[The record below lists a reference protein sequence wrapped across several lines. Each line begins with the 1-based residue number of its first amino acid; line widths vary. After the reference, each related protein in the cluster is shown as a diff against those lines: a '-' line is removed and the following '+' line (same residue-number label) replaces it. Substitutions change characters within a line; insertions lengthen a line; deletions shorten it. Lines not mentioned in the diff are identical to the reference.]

1 MINLKTNE
9 ARELQIEIDKYFDMV
24 DNASLIFYE
33 GVKNYLRGRMDNF
46 ARHYREI
53 TKLETHADELR
64 REIKYK
70 LYSFKLMS
78 DIRGDVLGLLENM
91 DNVLD
96 LTEKV
101 IELFSIEKPQIPDFL
116 KEQFLLLAETSSL
129 AVVAL
134 VKAARAFF
142 KELNLINR
150 YINKVHFF
158 EQHAD
163 KIEEDIKRKVFRSDE
178 IPEISRKMHLR
189 DFTEKI
195 AEVSDLAQS
204 VAERLSVYSIKRN
217 Q

>member
-9 ARELQIEIDKYFDMV
+9 AMELQIEINKYFDMV
-24 DNASLIFYE
+24 DNAALIFYE
-33 GVKNYLRGRMDNF
+33 AVKNYVKNKMNSF
-46 ARHYREI
+46 ARHYQKI
-53 TKLETHADELR
+53 TTLETQADELR

-70 LYSFKLMS
+70 LYSFKVMS

-101 IELFSIEKPQIPDFL
+101 VELFSIEKPIIPDFL

-129 AVVAL
+129 AVSAL

-142 KELNLINR
+142 EELDLINR

-163 KIEEDIKRKVFRSDE
+163 KIEEDIKRKVFKSDE
-178 IPEISRKMHLR
+178 VPEISRKMHIR

-195 AEVSDLAQS
+195 AEVSDIAQS

-217 Q
+217 N